1 MPTNYLKQILIGED
15 LYDFNALAIQ
25 DGNGNAKS
33 WADIEAVAAEAGLA
47 LVSLNSLPTADA
59 ESYAAYR
66 KSLVLVPNTDPATQN
81 IKDEYII
88 QRDGEEGSYTYR
100 WELIGTTEV
109 DLSGYVT
116 KGTYTTEAGGTT
128 VTGEAGGTGDT
139 PISSEVAV
147 DLDGHT
153 FTPSGSI
160 TGDLSVPGHTHD
172 VTETTAS
179 AVTNITFTAGSAPTR
194 ATFAY
199 VSGAST
205 TATVLTGVTSTTS
218 AAVTEVSATT
228 ASVLAS
234 ATVNNGVLSFNAA
247 TVATGVT
254 STTATVVT
262 GVSGNGTADAIVS
275 LATATAYEI
284 TGVGEVASLTY
295 GTADVLAGVTIA
307 EGGSITISSSPLAF
321 VGNEVTLTHTQE
333 GDESTVTLIG
343 EATVNIPNHTHT
355 IASHTHNIDLE

>member
-1 MPTNYLKQILIGED
+1 MSNYLKQIQIGET

-25 DGNGNAKS
+25 DGSGNAKTWS
-33 WADIEAVAAEAGLA
+33 DITNLIETSFSIVVLAE
-47 LVSLNSLPTADA
+47 LPTADA
-59 ESYAAYR
+59 SAYETY
-66 KSLVLVPNTDPATQN
+66 KQN
-81 IKDEYII
+81 IVLIADAQAAAGTYIEYVIV
-88 QRDGEEGSYTYR
+88 RSGEEGSYTYS
-100 WELIGTTEV
+100 WEAIGSTEV
-109 DLSGYVT
+109 DLSDYVT
-116 KGTYTTEAGGTT
+116 KGTYTTESGGPT
-128 VTGEAGGTGDT
+128 VTGEAG
-139 PISSEVAV
+139 AV
-147 DLDGHT
+147 DTTAPVGTYVDDHS

-160 TGDLSVPGHTHD
+160 TGDLEVPGHTHD

-179 AVTNITFTAGSAPTR
+179 AVSNITFTAGSVPTR

-218 AAVTEVSATT
+218 AAITEVSATT

-295 GTADVLAGVTIA
+295 GTADVLAGVTIVESA
-307 EGGSITISSSPLAF
+307 SITISSSPLAF
-321 VGNEVTLTHTQE
+321 VGNEVTLTHTQDGTDALLE
-333 GDESTVTLIG
+333 G
-343 EATVNIPNHTHT
+343 EASIEIAAHTHS
-355 IASHTHNIDLE
+355 IDSHTHNIDL